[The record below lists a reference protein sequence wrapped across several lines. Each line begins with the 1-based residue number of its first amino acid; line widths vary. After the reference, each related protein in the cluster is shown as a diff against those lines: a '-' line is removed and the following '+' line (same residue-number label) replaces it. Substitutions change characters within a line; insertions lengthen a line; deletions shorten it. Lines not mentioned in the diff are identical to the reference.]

1 MTITSDSLAVITN
14 SRKFSEGGRALVG
27 TLLRTI
33 ADYVATID
41 GETLTAQDAETLT
54 AQDAETAIDA
64 VADAVDPQ

>member
-1 MTITSDSLAVITN
+1 MTITSDALAAITN
-14 SRKFSEGGRALVG
+14 SRKFKDGGKETVG

-41 GETLTAQDAETLT
+41 GETLTA
-54 AQDAETAIDA
+54 AQAETAIDA